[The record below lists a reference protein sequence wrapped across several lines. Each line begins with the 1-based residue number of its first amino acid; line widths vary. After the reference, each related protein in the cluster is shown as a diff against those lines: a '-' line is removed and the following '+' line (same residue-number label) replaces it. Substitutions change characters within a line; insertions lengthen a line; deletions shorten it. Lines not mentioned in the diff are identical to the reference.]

1 METTL
6 AFPVF
11 LMPATKCSVSSGRQS
26 LLFWSPF
33 LLLFAILPDGIRNR
47 PLNPVRMKGLLLA
60 NSSQVHDIQARA
72 LIVNGPSPFKHS
84 PHPPVPRMPNNTVP
98 TLQKCPLIQE
108 KSLSPLE
115 TARITQFCA
124 VCASKCPTQ
133 KWVVWRSGSTS
144 RSDQISLQNPHGES
158 AICKISA
165 CGEPEERECE
175 ASPSAASHTAVGRRV
190 PRRKNRC
197 GHG

>member
-1 METTL
+1 M
-6 AFPVF
+6 
-11 LMPATKCSVSSGRQS
+11 VS
-26 LLFWSPF
+26 L
-33 LLLFAILPDGIRNR
+33 
-47 PLNPVRMKGLLLA
+47 
-60 NSSQVHDIQARA
+60 IQARA
-72 LIVNGPSPFKHS
+72 LIVNGPVPSKHS
-84 PHPPVPRMPNNTVP
+84 PHPPVPRTPNNTVP

-144 RSDQISLQNPHGES
+144 RSDRNSLQNPHGES

-165 CGEPEERECE
+165 CGEQEEMEWGFSFCNL
-175 ASPSAASHTAVGRRV
+175 TAIGRRV

-197 GHG
+197 GQGGKSVPPLTISARACSSVVHACVPIMHTWLNV

>member
-1 METTL
+1 MADEKQRASAVGDRIANL
-6 AFPVF
+6 
-11 LMPATKCSVSSGRQS
+11 SSRDLRRHGHLWLHGCR
-26 LLFWSPF
+26 L
-33 LLLFAILPDGIRNR
+33 
-47 PLNPVRMKGLLLA
+47 
-60 NSSQVHDIQARA
+60 QARR
-72 LIVNGPSPFKHS
+72 LIVNGPSPSKHS
-84 PHPPVPRMPNNTVP
+84 PHPPVPRTPNNTVP

-165 CGEPEERECE
+165 CGEPEERECG
-175 ASPSAASHTAVGRRV
+175 APPSAASQPLADVSRAGKTGVDRAKKVS
-190 PRRKNRC
+190 PR
-197 GHG
+197 

>member
-1 METTL
+1 ML
-6 AFPVF
+6 QGLRSA
-11 LMPATKCSVSSGRQS
+11 GGG
-26 LLFWSPF
+26 WG
-33 LLLFAILPDGIRNR
+33 DGQGQIYR
-47 PLNPVRMKGLLLA
+47 V
-60 NSSQVHDIQARA
+60 QARR
-72 LIVNGPSPFKHS
+72 LNEFVPSPSKHS
-84 PHPPVPRMPNNTVP
+84 PHPPVPRTPNNTVP

-165 CGEPEERECE
+165 CGEPEERECG
-175 ASPSAASHTAVGRRV
+175 APPSAASQPLADVSRAGKTGVDRAKKVS
-190 PRRKNRC
+190 PR
-197 GHG
+197 